1 MSFGTTELNTY
12 VHLRNLLDSFQKRT
26 LNYCSSGV
34 NEQERSARV
43 DEIRHALTGTGAFP
57 APVNLATDCP
67 LCDVNE
73 HCERGACVPDT
84 ADSGMA
90 AEISPQVPNNSPQD
104 ANSCLQPMKS

>member
-1 MSFGTTELNTY
+1 MSFGPTELNTY

-34 NEQERSARV
+34 DEVERSARV
-43 DEIRHALTGTGAFP
+43 DEIRHALTGTGALP
-57 APVNLATDCP
+57 AAVNLATDCP

-84 ADSGMA
+84 ADSGMV
-90 AEISPQVPNNSPQD
+90 AEFNLQD
-104 ANSCLQPMKS
+104 AKSSLQPMKA

>member
-12 VHLRNLLDSFQKRT
+12 VHLRNLMDSFQKRA

-34 NEQERSARV
+34 DAAERSARV
-43 DEIRHALTGTGAFP
+43 DEIRLALTGAGALP

-73 HCERGACVPDT
+73 RCERGACVPDT
-84 ADSGMA
+84 ADSGMP
-90 AEISPQVPNNSPQD
+90 AETGPQVPNNSLLG
-104 ANSCLQPMKS
+104 ANNSLQQEKA

>member
-1 MSFGTTELNTY
+1 MSFGPTELNTY
-12 VHLRNLLDSFQKRT
+12 VHLRNLLDSLQQRT
-26 LNYCSSGV
+26 LKYCSSGE
-34 NEQERSARV
+34 NEQIRSARV
-43 DEIRHALTGTGAFP
+43 TEMRLAFTGSGPLP
-57 APVNLATDCP
+57 AAVNLATDCP
-67 LCDVNE
+67 VCDVNE